1 MDRDEVRRQVEAA
14 VAAGDYGAAEELM
27 AAKWRLWFTTGDIQG
42 GRALLA
48 IVLDRRAPEAT
59 RGRALALYADGL
71 MAFRQG
77 DRDGSLARNEEALE
91 VAKAAGDSGAESL
104 ALVGL
109 SRVAF
114 RDGRYGDVVALA
126 RGARRL
132 AGDDPDAQA
141 WPLHMEAAGTRL
153 SGDYEGARALYR
165 ESIDLN
171 RSRGDRD
178 LETMELH
185 NLAHVE
191 LHCGD
196 LAAAEELLARWRER
210 TADSEAPYDRAMAA
224 LNDAALAAAHGEL
237 RRAAGR
243 LARAE
248 SRLADAGIVLDP
260 DDAFEVED
268 LRGRLA

>member
-1 MDRDEVRRQVEAA
+1 VDRAEVRREVEAL
-14 VAAGDYGAAEELM
+14 VAAGDFDAAEELM
-27 AAKWRLWFTTGDIQG
+27 AANWRLWLTSGDVEG

-48 IVLDRRAPEAT
+48 IVLDRDTTGAT

-71 MAFRQG
+71 LAFRQG

-91 VAKAAGDSGAESL
+91 VARAACDVGAESL

-126 RGARRL
+126 RDARTL
-132 AGDDPDAQA
+132 AGGDPDAQV

-153 SGDYEGARALYR
+153 SGDYGGARVLYR
-165 ESIDLN
+165 QSIDLN
-171 RSRGDRD
+171 RSLGDRD

-191 LHCGD
+191 LHRGD
-196 LAAAEELLARWRER
+196 VAAAEQLLAGWRER
-210 TADSEAPYDRAMAA
+210 TAGSEAPYDRAMAA
-224 LNDAALAAAHGEL
+224 LNQAALAAAHGEL

-248 SRLADAGIVLDP
+248 SRLAEAGIVLDP
-260 DDAFEVED
+260 DDAFEVEQ
-268 LRGRLA
+268 LRSHLA